1 MVSITTSGMKDRVW
15 DNATEV
21 IGTDD
26 MPRILALAHHLDSID
41 FEDVEGYIDNDYLVY
56 TDEEADEA
64 VREYIEETVWAFSP
78 SFLQAH
84 ITGVDLETI
93 RAVQDKWCEGANDIL
108 KAMIKDFDAFVDD
121 AVSSDG
127 RAHFLST
134 YDGEEIQIQVD
145 RTVYYIYRIG

>member
-1 MVSITTSGMKDRVW
+1 MVITTSDMKDRLW
-15 DNATEV
+15 DDATEV

-26 MPRILALAHHLDSID
+26 MPKVLALAHHLESID

-56 TDEEADEA
+56 TVEEAVEA

-78 SFLQAH
+78 TFLEAH
-84 ITGVDLETI
+84 ITGVDSEAI
-93 RAVQDKWCEGANDIL
+93 QAVQDKLSEGANDVL
-108 KAMIKDFDAFVDD
+108 KSMLNDLDDFVDD
-121 AVSSDG
+121 AVACDG
-127 RAHFLST
+127 RGHFLST

>member
-15 DNATEV
+15 DNATEMC
-21 IGTDD
+21 DHCE
-26 MPRILALAHHLDSID
+26 MPKILALAHHLDSID

-64 VREYIEETVWAFSP
+64 VREYIEETVWAFTP

-84 ITGVDLETI
+84 TGVSSDTI
-93 RAVQDKWCEGANDIL
+93 KQMQEKMSPSANEAII
-108 KAMIKDFDAFVDD
+108 AMIKDFDWFVED
-121 AVSSDG
+121 AVRCDG

-134 YDGEEIQIQVD
+134 YDGEETTVQVD

>member
-1 MVSITTSGMKDRVW
+1 MDSITTSTMKDRVW
-15 DNATEV
+15 DNAMEMITE
-21 IGTDD
+21 D
-26 MPRILALAHHLDSID
+26 MPKVLALAHHLDSID

-84 ITGVDLETI
+84 TGVDSEAI
-93 RAVQDKWCEGANDIL
+93 NAIQDKMSENANSAI
-108 KAMIKDFDAFVDD
+108 KAMINDFDAFVDD

-127 RAHFLST
+127 RGHFFSR
-134 YDGEEIQIQVD
+134 YDGKEIQIQVD

>member
-1 MVSITTSGMKDRVW
+1 MKDRLW
-15 DNATEV
+15 DDATEV

-26 MPRILALAHHLDSID
+26 MPKVLALAHHLESID

-56 TDEEADEA
+56 TVEEAVEA

-78 SFLQAH
+78 TFLEAH
-84 ITGVDLETI
+84 ITGVDSEAI
-93 RAVQDKWCEGANDIL
+93 QAVQDKLSEGANDVL
-108 KAMIKDFDAFVDD
+108 KSMLNDLDDFVDD
-121 AVSSDG
+121 AVACDG
-127 RAHFLST
+127 RGHFLST

>member
-1 MVSITTSGMKDRVW
+1 MDSITTSGMKDRVW

-26 MPRILALAHHLDSID
+26 MPRILALAHHLDSIV

-78 SFLQAH
+78 TFLQAH
-84 ITGVDLETI
+84 TGVDSDTI
-93 RAVQDKWCEGANDIL
+93 KQMQENMSESANEAIT
-108 KAMIKDFDAFVDD
+108 AMIKDFDHFVDD

-134 YDGEEIQIQVD
+134 YDGEETTVQVD

>member
-1 MVSITTSGMKDRVW
+1 MVITTSDMKDRVW
-15 DNATEV
+15 DDATQV
-21 IGTDD
+21 IRTHDL
-26 MPRILALAHHLDSID
+26 PTILALAYHLDSID

-56 TDEEADEA
+56 TDEEADKA

-93 RAVQDKWCEGANDIL
+93 SAVQDKLSEGANDVL
-108 KAMIKDFDAFVDD
+108 KAMINDFDDFVDD
-121 AVSSDG
+121 AIACDG

-134 YDGEEIQIQVD
+134 YDGEEIWITVD
-145 RTVYYIYRIG
+145 ETVYYIYRIG